1 MALYEDTGAVR
12 PLLGEHSENSPQRRS
27 TDAGIVLRDYQ
38 ESAVAEIRERYR
50 DRRHRS
56 VLFVMAT
63 GAGKTVAFSYIVA
76 ASQKLGK
83 RCLVLVHRREL
94 VEQASRTFDGFG
106 IEHGLIMSGR
116 SGNRIAVQIAMV
128 GTVVRRLDKI
138 APPDFIVVDEAH
150 HALAATYR
158 KIIDAF
164 PTAKVLGVTA
174 TPQRTDGAGLGDVF
188 EAMVVGP
195 SMRSLIEREAL
206 APYSLFG
213 PPAKVDLS
221 GVKTVRG
228 DYDQK
233 QLARE
238 MDRAVVTGDA
248 VEHYQRIVGNGLA
261 LAFCVGREHA
271 EHVAEAFREAGIT
284 AERIDG
290 SMTVGEREAI
300 LGRFE
305 SGETRVMTSAD
316 LVSEGF
322 DVPAVEAAILLRP
335 TQSVILYLQQV
346 GRALRPSPGKAKAY
360 IIDHVGNFRLHG
372 FPDDDREW
380 TLEGRKKGE
389 RRELGKIPVT
399 TCQSCFA
406 AYRPHLPECPHCG
419 AKRESEGRTLEY
431 VDGQLVEITP
441 KIERMRAEKAWM
453 EAEKAAGRAPVMW
466 PMLNPDGGEVA
477 ASLVKASD
485 GGNKGVRVRL
495 YPGHIVLFRPYNSMP
510 AKQLKVVGSAFGYKP
525 FWAARTHFINT
536 HGKPPDSTQIRRAQF
551 EMAHAS

>member
-1 MALYEDTGAVR
+1 MTDSMGVPAQKLDEQTAKTAVS
-12 PLLGEHSENSPQRRS
+12 GS
-27 TDAGIVLRDYQ
+27 TGIVLRDYQ
-38 ESAVAEIRERYR
+38 DSAVAEIRESYR
-50 DRRHRS
+50 AGNRS

-63 GAGKTVAFSYIVA
+63 GSGKTVAFSYIVA
-76 ASQKLGK
+76 ASQRLGK

-94 VEQASRTFDGFG
+94 VEQASRTFDSFG

-116 SGNRIAVQIAMV
+116 SRNLLPVQIAMV

-138 APPDFIVVDEAH
+138 AAPDFIVVDEAH

-158 KIIDAF
+158 KIIDAY
-164 PTAKVLGVTA
+164 PAAKILGVTA

-188 EAMVVGP
+188 GSMVVGP

-238 MDRAVVTGDA
+238 MDKATVTGDA
-248 VEHYQRIVGNGLA
+248 VEHYRRIVGDGLA

-271 EHVAEAFREAGIT
+271 EHVAEAFRLAGIP

-290 SMTVGEREAI
+290 SMHIAEREAI

-316 LVSEGF
+316 LISEGF

-346 GRALRPSPGKAKAY
+346 GRALRPSPGKEKAY

-372 FPDDDREW
+372 FPDDEREW
-380 TLEGRKKGE
+380 SLEGRKKGE

-399 TCQSCFA
+399 TCKACFA
-406 AYRPHLPECPHCG
+406 AYRPHLPTCPHCG
-419 AKRESEGRTLEY
+419 AARETEGRTLEY
-431 VDGQLVEITP
+431 VDGKLVEITP
-441 KIERMRAEKAWM
+441 HIERMRAEKAWM
-453 EAEKAAGRAPVMW
+453 EAEKAAGRSPVMW
-466 PMLNPDGGEVA
+466 PMLNADAGEVP

-485 GGNKGVRVRL
+485 GGSKGVRVRL
-495 YPGHIVLFRPYNSMP
+495 YPGRIVLFRAYNSMP
-510 AKQLKVVGSAFGYKP
+510 ASQLRAVAKAFSYSP
-525 FWAARTHFINT
+525 FWASRTHFFNLYGRQPGPTETRVAHINFC
-536 HGKPPDSTQIRRAQF
+536 REA
-551 EMAHAS
+551 AA